1 MGLSLFCVSM
11 LFFSKK
17 ENKVFSLKIK
27 NAYVNWNLELQKT
40 FRTSKSQINKPIN
53 ISMTLFRFPQRF
65 LEMILVI
72 LRKTFPQPLS
82 VDLLVP
88 GSNRDVRE
96 AFRNATAASRGGKKE
111 TPVQRNFFSHRPLPH
126 LLLLFL
132 LLGQEGVKKRI
143 ICWQNFS
150 LCKTFEDTFYSQL
163 FNLLYELFQQKAEE
177 ITVFENHSKC
187 LNLNSPKLI
196 IFSKF
201 CAAHKVEYDFLGDFQ
216 RL

>member
-1 MGLSLFCVSM
+1 
-11 LFFSKK
+11 
-17 ENKVFSLKIK
+17 
-27 NAYVNWNLELQKT
+27 
-40 FRTSKSQINKPIN
+40 
-53 ISMTLFRFPQRF
+53 
-65 LEMILVI
+65 MILVI
-72 LRKTFPQPLS
+72 LRKTFPKPLS

-111 TPVQRNFFSHRPLPH
+111 RHQCKETFFLIVPFRIFFCS
-126 LLLLFL
+126 FL

-177 ITVFENHSKC
+177 NTVFENHSKC

-201 CAAHKVEYDFLGDFQ
+201 CAAKM
-216 RL
+216 